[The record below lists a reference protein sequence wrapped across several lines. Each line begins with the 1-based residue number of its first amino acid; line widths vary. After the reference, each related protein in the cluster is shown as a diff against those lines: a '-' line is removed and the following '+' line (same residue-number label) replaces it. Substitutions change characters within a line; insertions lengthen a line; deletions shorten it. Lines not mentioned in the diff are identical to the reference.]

1 MGNEKNL
8 VPLNKRTKEEQRKIQ
23 SKGGKASAEARRAQK
38 TMKEYA
44 EFLLSLP
51 VHDGRKFNKMARAG
65 VPPEGCDNK
74 MLLVFGLMQ
83 AGQAGDV
90 AAAKEIRDIIGEN
103 KQQDMTALDKLDTML
118 KALDRS
124 MDNGKT

>member
-1 MGNEKNL
+1 MANEKNL
-8 VPLNKRTKEEQRKIQ
+8 VPLNKRTKEEQRRIQ

-103 KQQDMTALDKLDTML
+103 KQQDMTALDKLDAML